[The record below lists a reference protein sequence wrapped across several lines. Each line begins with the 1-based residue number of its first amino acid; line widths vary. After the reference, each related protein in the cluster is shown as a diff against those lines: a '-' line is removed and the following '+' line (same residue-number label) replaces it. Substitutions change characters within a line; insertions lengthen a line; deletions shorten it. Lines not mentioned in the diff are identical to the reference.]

1 MGDYTVGY
9 VVGYTVGGGLAL
21 VLKYLGNSYEVV
33 MLALLA
39 GALVTLLLDQGGN

>member
-1 MGDYTVGY
+1 MGEYTVGY

-21 VLKYLGNSYEVV
+21 ALMALGNGYKTV